1 MIRTNR
7 VPGQPAPTEPN
18 PCQANRAIRRSE
30 LTSGEALVMQVIA
43 DRARNPWSV
52 CSDSYKAL
60 AGMTNLSRRTVTR
73 YVRRL
78 AEKQW
83 IVVEPTWSEDGGN
96 GPNAYRMGPRFQQ
109 AVEEQTQRERDEK
122 GGR

>member
-1 MIRTNR
+1 
-7 VPGQPAPTEPN
+7 
-18 PCQANRAIRRSE
+18 
-30 LTSGEALVMQVIA
+30 MQVIA
-43 DRARNPWSV
+43 DRAGIPGPSARTV
-52 CSDSYKAL
+52 TKRL

-109 AVEEQTQRERDEK
+109 AVEEQIQRERDEK
-122 GGR
+122 GDPS